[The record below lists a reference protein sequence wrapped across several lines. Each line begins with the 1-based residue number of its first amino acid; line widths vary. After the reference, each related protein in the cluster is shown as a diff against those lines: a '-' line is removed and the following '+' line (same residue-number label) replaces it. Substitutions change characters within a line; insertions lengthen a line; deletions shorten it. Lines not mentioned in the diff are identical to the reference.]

1 MITSSANKRVAA
13 AVRLKKRALRDT
25 DRRFLVEGTR
35 AVREALDCG
44 AGVSAIFYLDS
55 RSTPDPA
62 VHAAR
67 RRGVPA
73 FSVSPE
79 VMGVLTSTVTPQGV
93 VAVVDFVDL
102 PLRDISPDA
111 RLVPVLVRVRDPGNA
126 GTILRS
132 ADAAGADA
140 VVFTGSSVDL
150 YNPKTVR
157 ATAGSLFHLPV
168 VRDAEL
174 GAVVEGLRGR
184 GLAIVAASA
193 TAPTTVHQA
202 DLGRPTAV
210 LFGNEAHGL
219 ADDALGL
226 ADQAV
231 RVPIRRA
238 ESLNLAAAATVF
250 LFESAR
256 QRAGGTPLGRVVSG
270 AAHDIR
276 SPLAAIR
283 GFGSTLLRMW
293 DRLGDE
299 QRLSMV
305 EGIASDAVRMGTIV
319 TQLVDA
325 ARLES
330 GTMELSLGE
339 VDLLDVVRSFAD
351 QARQPGAPD
360 MRFSGEPVLVTA
372 DVERLRSILAAMV
385 EAATWWGQDG
395 PVVVDVRALPDP
407 RIRVRRERATLEREA
422 ASELFGPRP
431 EGIGQGS
438 KVGLFVARG
447 LAEAH
452 GGRLDVEVDGGVSF
466 ELRLPGKGSSLDS
479 QPP

>member
-13 AVRLKKRALRDT
+13 AARLKKRALRDA

-35 AVREALDCG
+35 AVREALDCRVE
-44 AGVSAIFYLDS
+44 VSAVFHVD
-55 RSTPDPA
+55 TGPGPPDPA
-62 VHAAR
+62 VEAAQL
-67 RRGVPA
+67 RGVPS

-93 VAVVDFVDL
+93 VAVVAFVDV
-102 PLRDISPDA
+102 PIRDISRDA
-111 RLVPVLVRVRDPGNA
+111 ALVPVLVRVRDPGNA

-140 VVFTGSSVDL
+140 VVFTESSVDL

-157 ATAGSLFHLPV
+157 ATAGSVFHLPV
-168 VRDAEL
+168 VRGVEL
-174 GAVVEGLRGR
+174 GAVVEELRDR
-184 GLAIVAASA
+184 GLAIIAATAS
-193 TAPTTVHQA
+193 APTTVHQV
-202 DLGRPTAV
+202 DLERPTAV

-219 ADDALGL
+219 ADDALAL
-226 ADQAV
+226 ADLMV

-283 GFGSTLLRMW
+283 GFGTTLLRMW
-293 DRLGDE
+293 NRLSEE
-299 QRLSMV
+299 QRLLMV
-305 EGIASDAVRMGTIV
+305 EGIVSDAVRMGAIV
-319 TQLVDA
+319 SLLVDA

-330 GTMELSLGE
+330 GAIELSLGE
-339 VDLLDVVRSFAD
+339 VDLLDAVRTFAD
-351 QARQPGAPD
+351 QARQRGAPD
-360 MRFSGEPVLVTA
+360 VSFSGESVLVVA
-372 DVERLRSILAAMV
+372 DVERLRSIFEAMV
-385 EAATWWGQDG
+385 EAAAWWGQVG
-395 PVVVDVRALPDP
+395 PVVVEVRARPEP
-407 RIRVRRERATLEREA
+407 CIRVRRDRATLDEEA
-422 ASELFGPRP
+422 AGELFRPRP
-431 EGIGQGS
+431 EGSGQGS
-438 KVGLFVARG
+438 KIGLFVARG

-452 GGRLDVEVDGGVSF
+452 GGRLDVEVEGGIAF
-466 ELRLPGKGSSLDS
+466 ELRLPEKAAR
-479 QPP
+479 